1 MRRSSPA
8 EHCSIR
14 FIGRRNEPELHGAT
28 TPPRTIGGQT
38 VSFDD
43 APVPACSGTAAYPRL
58 YAFLSVRAGPDPA
71 RRDGFQDGSARLE
84 RLLADRH
91 RSHRRRILQ
100 AYFHRRGHRGGRQ
113 WRVWT
118 DRCLGARARAFPRP
132 AAVRRAHRLSVRPT
146 DRGRRSDVQ
155 FALSGGWLD
164 RRIGPP
170 RRPLAQT
177 GGGPRRVWRGF
188 VRRCPIMVKFSLFQQ
203 QYGDRACPDIRW
215 TALRGSDGPA
225 GTARLGYGIRAR
237 GVEPGG
243 Q

>member
-28 TPPRTIGGQT
+28 APPRTIGGQT
-38 VSFDD
+38 VSLDD

-71 RRDGFQDGSARLE
+71 RRDGFQDGAAGLE
-84 RLLADRH
+84 RILANRH
-91 RSHRRRILQ
+91 RSGRRRVLQ
-100 AYFHRRGHRGGRQ
+100 AYFHRRGHRGRRQ

-118 DRCLGARARAFPRP
+118 DSCLGARARAFPRP
-132 AAVRRAHRLSVRPT
+132 AAVRRAHRLSVRPA

-170 RRPLAQT
+170 RRGLYQW
-177 GGGPRRVWRGF
+177 GGRARRVWRGF
-188 VRRCPIMVKFSLFQQ
+188 VRRCPFVVKFSLFQH
-203 QYGDRACPDIRW
+203 QYRNRARPDIRW
-215 TALRGSDGPA
+215 PALRGADGPA
-225 GTARLGYGIRAR
+225 GIARLEYGI
-237 GVEPGG
+237 
-243 Q
+243 